1 MPFSTTVLA
10 PSFVTKMVSR
20 ILVPGNTIQRFLGFE
35 EGGRNVEDSPGDG
48 VRQYSYD
55 IFDNV
60 RSIAKGRVPGTG
72 PATVSLNPVGVNT
85 VTIARAYEKLND
97 LSYEMLSNIRQIG
110 ANAGVQDKRGMRY
123 LENQARYLQQRQTN
137 FREFLSWAMLR
148 GSCTITISGD
158 DWIYTLSGGTITL
171 DWKIPSGNKSQLN
184 MLGGGNLISASWA
197 TAGTD
202 IPGDLD
208 NISAAFQQLV
218 GAPLKWIMT
227 DSYVF
232 NNVMNNTAV
241 KAQAGTSNTA
251 FEQYTMTEEKAP
263 DGSSTGLRKANLK
276 CRPWIDWYITDAG
289 IDVNGTF
296 TKYFSGGEMAL
307 GVDLGLGF
315 AKMQQGSE
323 LVKESPWAPPVLQ
336 RGFHA
341 WLREWDE
348 AARVELQTINNLVPE
363 LTVPKAL
370 AFGDCVP

>member
-1 MPFSTTVLA
+1 V
-10 PSFVTKMVSR
+10 
-20 ILVPGNTIQRFLGFE
+20 
-35 EGGRNVEDSPGDG
+35 
-48 VRQYSYD
+48 D
-55 IFDNV
+55 I
-60 RSIAKGRVPGTG
+60 S
-72 PATVSLNPVGVNT
+72 
-85 VTIARAYEKLND
+85 
-97 LSYEMLSNIRQIG
+97 
-110 ANAGVQDKRGMRY
+110 
-123 LENQARYLQQRQTN
+123 
-137 FREFLSWAMLR
+137 
-148 GSCTITISGD
+148 ISGD
-158 DWIYTLSGGTITL
+158 DWTPVLSSGTFTI

-218 GAPLKWIMT
+218 GAPLSWIMT

-241 KAQAGTSNTA
+241 KAQAGTANTVYDM
-251 FEQYTMTEEKAP
+251 FEMTDEKAP
-263 DGSSTGLRKANLK
+263 DGSSTGLRKATLK
-276 CRPWIDWYITDAG
+276 CRPWINWYITDAG
-289 IDVNGTF
+289 LDVNGTF
-296 TKYFSGGEMAL
+296 TKYFTGGEMAL

-323 LVKESPWAPPVLQ
+323 YVKESPWAPPVLQ

-348 AARVELQTINNLVPE
+348 AARVELHTINNIVPE

-370 AFGDCVP
+370 AFADCVP